1 VKSAHELF
9 DSPRYELHE
18 VFDYGDTVVAALSFY
33 ARTRGSESE
42 IVQEEAHTW
51 TVRQGKITRF
61 EWGRDLGGALE
72 AAALRE

>member
-1 VKSAHELF
+1 
-9 DSPRYELHE
+9 
-18 VFDYGDTVVAALSFY
+18 VVAALSFY